1 MHGGRDLAGFDETY
15 LGRLRSVVGSRLI
28 LMPGARIVI
37 EDRGRVLLQHRSDF
51 GLWGLPGGNA
61 EDGESLATII
71 VREVKEEVGLNIRP
85 PQPFGFASDPKFETI
100 TYPNGH
106 QCQFFVMLFFT
117 DEFEGAPRVADDESH
132 AVEWF
137 APDALPN
144 MLPNMRRSIDA
155 YRSFRRTGSFQM
167 I

>member
-1 MHGGRDLAGFDETY
+1 MAGFGESY
-15 LGRLRSVVGSRLI
+15 LGRLRTIVGDRLI

-37 EDRGRVLLQHRSDF
+37 QRADGRVLLQHRSDF

-61 EDGESLATII
+61 EDGESLSSII
-71 VREVKEEVGLNIRP
+71 VREVEEEVGLSIGP
-85 PQPFGFASDPKFETI
+85 PSPFGFASDPAFETI

-117 DEFEGAPRVADDESH
+117 DAFEGTPRVADDESH

-137 APDALPN
+137 DVAALPQ
-144 MLPNMRRSIDA
+144 MLPNMRRTLDA
-155 YRSFRRTGSFQM
+155 FLRFRETGAFQM